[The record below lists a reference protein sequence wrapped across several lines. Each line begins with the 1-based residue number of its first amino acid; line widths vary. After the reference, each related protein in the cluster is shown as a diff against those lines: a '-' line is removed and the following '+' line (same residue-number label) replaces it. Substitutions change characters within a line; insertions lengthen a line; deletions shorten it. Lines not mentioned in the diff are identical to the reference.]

1 METADYSK
9 ELGKLNRIAGQI
21 EGVKDMISCK
31 RAATEIMIQLK
42 AVRASVKSIESIIL
56 EDHLTRHL
64 LNAQDSTDL
73 AERIKATSK
82 LYKKSDL

>member
-1 METADYSK
+1 MDTANYSK
-9 ELGKLNRIAGQI
+9 EIGKLNRIAGQI
-21 EGVKDMISCK
+21 EAIKDMINCK
-31 RAATEIMIQLK
+31 RAATEIMIQLR
-42 AVRASVKSIESIIL
+42 AVRGSVKSIESIIL

-82 LYKKSDL
+82 LFKKSDL